1 MISYGRQFIDKQ
13 DEKSVIDA
21 LRSNWL
27 TQGPRVLKFENKLKN
42 YFGARY
48 CVAVS
53 NGTLALYLLA
63 KALQWKKNDIII
75 CSPISFLAAS
85 NSVIMSGAT
94 PHFVDIDS
102 ETGNINVSLLEKV
115 IKNLKKNKKKVKA
128 IVVTDYGGLPADW
141 KALKKIGQLYKINLI
156 NDNCHAMG
164 AKYYGD
170 KKYALKYADFAIQ
183 SYHAVKNIT
192 TGEGGS
198 VLTNNKK
205 IINKVRMLATHG
217 LKRGNFKFPWYYEM
231 KELGYNARITDF
243 QSALG
248 SSQLSKLNKIV
259 KKKVKISKIYKKNL
273 EKIQC
278 IEIPKIYKTKNS
290 AFHLYPI
297 KIKFDKLK
305 INKLQ
310 FFKLMK
316 KKRINLQVHYI
327 PIYFHPYY
335 QNKYKINKSKLS
347 ESRKFYDQIIS
358 LPIYYSITY
367 KELNYVIKTLKNIIY
382 KNIKE

>member
-27 TQGPRVLKFENKLKN
+27 TQGPRVLKFENKLKK

-85 NSVIMSGAT
+85 NSVIMTGAS

-141 KALKKIGQLYKINLI
+141 KALKIGQLYKINLI

-217 LKRGNFKFPWYYEM
+217 LKRYNFKFPWYYEM

-243 QSALG
+243 QCALG

-259 KKKVKISKIYKKNL
+259 KKKVKISKIYKKIW
-273 EKIQC
+273 K
-278 IEIPKIYKTKNS
+278 
-290 AFHLYPI
+290 
-297 KIKFDKLK
+297 KFNVLKYLKYIKLK
-305 INKLQ
+305 VAHFIFIQ
-310 FFKLMK
+310 
-316 KKRINLQVHYI
+316 
-327 PIYFHPYY
+327 
-335 QNKYKINKSKLS
+335 
-347 ESRKFYDQIIS
+347 
-358 LPIYYSITY
+358 
-367 KELNYVIKTLKNIIY
+367 
-382 KNIKE
+382 

>member
-1 MISYGRQFIDKQ
+1 MISYGRQFIDKE

-21 LRSNWL
+21 LRSDWL
-27 TQGPRVLKFENKLKN
+27 TQGPEVLKFENKLKS

-53 NGTLALYLLA
+53 NGTMALYLLA

-85 NSVIMSGAT
+85 NSVLLSGAT
-94 PHFVDIDS
+94 PHFVDIDA
-102 ETGNINVSLLEKV
+102 ETGNINVSLVKKA
-115 IKNLKKNKKKVKA
+115 IKNFKKNKKKVKA

-141 KALKKIGQLYKINLI
+141 KTLKKIGKSNRINLI

-170 KKYALKYADFAIQ
+170 KKYALKYADFVIQ

-205 IINKVRMLATHG
+205 VINKIRLLATHG

-231 KELGYNARITDF
+231 NELGYNARITDF
-243 QSALG
+243 QCALG

-259 KKKVKISKIYKKNL
+259 KKKVEISKIYKKNL
-273 EKIQC
+273 EKIKC
-278 IEIPKIYKTKNS
+278 IKIPKIYKTKNS

-297 KIKFDKLK
+297 KINFDKLTVS
-305 INKLQ
+305 KLEFYKMMQ
-310 FFKLMK
+310 K
-316 KKRINLQVHYI
+316 KKISLQVHYI

-335 QNKYKINKSKLS
+335 KNKCKINKNELR
-347 ESRKFYDQIIS
+347 ESRKFYNQVIS
-358 LPIYYSITY
+358 LPIYYSITF
-367 KELNYVIKTLKNIIY
+367 KELYYVIKTLKDIIY
-382 KNIKE
+382 KNTKK

>member
-1 MISYGRQFIDKQ
+1 MQWVQNIM
-13 DEKSVIDA
+13 E
-21 LRSNWL
+21 
-27 TQGPRVLKFENKLKN
+27 TKN
-42 YFGARY
+42 
-48 CVAVS
+48 
-53 NGTLALYLLA
+53 
-63 KALQWKKNDIII
+63 I
-75 CSPISFLAAS
+75 P
-85 NSVIMSGAT
+85 
-94 PHFVDIDS
+94 
-102 ETGNINVSLLEKV
+102 
-115 IKNLKKNKKKVKA
+115 
-128 IVVTDYGGLPADW
+128 
-141 KALKKIGQLYKINLI
+141 
-156 NDNCHAMG
+156 
-164 AKYYGD
+164 
-170 KKYALKYADFAIQ
+170 KYADFAIQ

-217 LKRGNFKFPWYYEM
+217 LKRYNFKFPWYYEM

-243 QSALG
+243 QCALG

-278 IEIPKIYKTKNS
+278 IKIPKIYKTKSS

-297 KIKFDKLK
+297 KINFDKLK

-316 KKRINLQVHYI
+316 KKKINLQIHYI

-335 QNKYKINKSKLS
+335 QKNYKKNKYKLG
-347 ESRKFYDQIIS
+347 ESRKFYNQIIS
-358 LPIYYSITY
+358 FPIYY
-367 KELNYVIKTLKNIIY
+367 
-382 KNIKE
+382 